1 MNALT
6 TQIVWYP
13 HTQTPSEQNIVQIAV
28 DLGPNTDPD
37 AFRVFILGDLYEF
50 HPGTGTFHNL
60 LTGQTLTD
68 KVFYWADYAE
78 LLTSIEGQIE
88 LEGAK

>member
-1 MNALT
+1 MHSLT

-13 HTQTPSEQNIVQIAV
+13 HTSQPAQQIVVKIAI
-28 DLGPNTDPD
+28 DLGPDTDPD
-37 AFRVFILGDLYEF
+37 DFRIGLLGDLYEYR
-50 HPGTGTFHNL
+50 PGTGHFHNL
-60 LTGQTLTD
+60 LTD

>member
-1 MNALT
+1 MHSLT

-13 HTQTPSEQNIVQIAV
+13 HTQAPAVLTVAQIAV
-28 DLGPNTDPD
+28 DLGPETDPD
-37 AFRVFILGDLYEF
+37 DFRVHVLNELYEF
-50 HPGTGTFHNL
+50 HPSTGRFHNL
-60 LTGQTLTD
+60 HTAAPLPEQ
-68 KVFYWADYAE
+68 VFYWADYAE

>member
-1 MNALT
+1 MHSLT

-13 HTQTPSEQNIVQIAV
+13 HTQTPSEQNVVQIAV
-28 DLGPNTDPD
+28 DLGPDTDPND
-37 AFRVFILGDLYEF
+37 FRVFILGDLYEF
-50 HPGTGTFHNL
+50 HPDTGNFHNL
-60 LTGQTLTD
+60 LTSQVLTD
-68 KVFYWADYAE
+68 KVFYWSDTAE